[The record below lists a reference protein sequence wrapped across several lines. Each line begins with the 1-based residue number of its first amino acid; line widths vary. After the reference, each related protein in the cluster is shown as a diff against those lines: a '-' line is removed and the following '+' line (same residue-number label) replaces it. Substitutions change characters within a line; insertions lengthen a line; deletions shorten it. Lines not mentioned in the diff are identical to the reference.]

1 MTKKRPI
8 TAFQGVFEEKL
19 ERMKRSLKEE
29 LKKASSERRKDWLK
43 REIKEAKS
51 LRDCLKEMI
60 DEKLCPHC
68 GGKL

>member
-19 ERMKRSLKEE
+19 QRMKDSLKQEY
-29 LKKASSERRKDWLK
+29 KKAKTERRKDWLK
-43 REIKEAKS
+43 SQIKEAKG
-51 LRDCLKEMI
+51 LRNTLREMT
-60 DEKLCPHC
+60 DEKKCPHC

>member
-19 ERMKRSLKEE
+19 QRMKDSLKQEY
-29 LKKASSERRKDWLK
+29 KKAKTERRKDWLK
-43 REIKEAKS
+43 SQIKEAKG
-51 LRDCLKEMI
+51 LRNTLREMT
-60 DEKLCPHC
+60 DEKSCPHC

>member
-8 TAFQGVFEEKL
+8 TAFQGVFEQKL
-19 ERMKRSLKEE
+19 QRMKESLKEE
-29 LKKASSERRKDWLK
+29 YKKAKTDRRKDWLK
-43 REIKEAKS
+43 REIKEAKG
-51 LRDCLKEMI
+51 LRNLLREMT